1 MNAILRSPR
10 MRLACLLLCCLL
22 ALTACDVK
30 KTSTRTKS
38 GDTAMLRNQIP
49 PLFKLHR
56 TSFICV
62 YRDAVVPPVDPMAE
76 ALVQE
81 AQWVEWNNGSPSWEK
96 DKLWPHIIELN
107 RRAAALGSWKARLN
121 LVNLRLEGHGEQC
134 GLPRD
139 SEAAVREVEA
149 EMARGIPDAWET
161 MGRFYEQGIGVNP
174 SSTKAYAFYQRAA
187 EMGSPAA
194 QAFLGRQLDA
204 TYDDTKAGFS
214 GNEVNGRQMLE
225 CAVAQGY
232 GPAAYKLGI
241 SLGVTGARNPADK
254 AKALKVLHEGVKM
267 GNADCAHALA
277 IDLEDPQGRTSV
289 APQGVDLSRSERY
302 RSIARSLEWYEG
314 SGLTLPNLDKILPLP
329 PARLPPWDGN
339 RDSLIEA
346 ARPVRVLNN
355 TPPPT
360 YPAAPSAGQSRRV
373 LPEPSIFL
381 QGGARPTAQ
390 KQAPQSGYWQ
400 ARMNPDHPLANLVN
414 GNPLRQCRVEPATPG
429 TTPSATGWLQTA

>member
-10 MRLACLLLCCLL
+10 MHLACLLLCCLL
-22 ALTACDVK
+22 ALTVCDVK

-49 PLFKLHR
+49 PLFNPHR

-62 YRDAVVPPVDPMAE
+62 YRDAVVQPVDPMAE

-194 QAFLGRQLDA
+194 QTFLGEQLDA
-204 TYDDTKAGFS
+204 TYDDPKAGFW
-214 GNEVNGRQMLE
+214 GNEVIGRQMLE

-232 GPAAYKLGI
+232 GPAAYELGI
-241 SLGVTGARNPADK
+241 SLGVTGEDNPADK
-254 AKALKVLHEGVKM
+254 ARGLQVYHAGVKM
-267 GNADCAHALA
+267 GNADCASALA
-277 IDLEDPQGRTSV
+277 IDLENPQYDTSV

-302 RSIARSLEWYEG
+302 RSIARSLEWYSG

-381 QGGARPTAQ
+381 QGGALPTAQ

-414 GNPLRQCRVEPATPG
+414 GNPLRQCWVEPATPG

>member
-30 KTSTRTKS
+30 KTSTKTKS

-49 PLFKLHR
+49 PLFNPHR

-62 YRDAVVPPVDPMAE
+62 YRDAVVQPVDPMAE

-194 QAFLGRQLDA
+194 QAFLGEQLDA
-204 TYDDTKAGFS
+204 TYDDPKAGFW
-214 GNEVNGRQMLE
+214 GNEVIGRQMLE

-267 GNADCAHALA
+267 GNAGCAVALSVKF
-277 IDLEDPQGRTSV
+277 EDPQGKNKRCT
-289 APQGVDLSRSERY
+289 
-302 RSIARSLEWYEG
+302 AR
-314 SGLTLPNLDKILPLP
+314 
-329 PARLPPWDGN
+329 R
-339 RDSLIEA
+339 
-346 ARPVRVLNN
+346 RPV
-355 TPPPT
+355 
-360 YPAAPSAGQSRRV
+360 A
-373 LPEPSIFL
+373 F
-381 QGGARPTAQ
+381 
-390 KQAPQSGYWQ
+390 
-400 ARMNPDHPLANLVN
+400 
-414 GNPLRQCRVEPATPG
+414 
-429 TTPSATGWLQTA
+429 